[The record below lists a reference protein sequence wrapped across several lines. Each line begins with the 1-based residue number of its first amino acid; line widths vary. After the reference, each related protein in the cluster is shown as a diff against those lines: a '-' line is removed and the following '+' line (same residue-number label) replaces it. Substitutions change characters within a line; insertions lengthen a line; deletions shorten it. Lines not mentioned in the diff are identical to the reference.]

1 MTNNKLDVLKE
12 YLKSLGS
19 VAVAF
24 SAGVDSTFL
33 LKVAHDVL
41 GDKAIAVTAASAS
54 FPRHE
59 YDEADAFCKK
69 EGIRQFRFD
78 SNELELEEYASNP
91 KNRCYYCKRKIFS
104 GIMEIARQNGI
115 INVAEGS
122 NMDDLGDYRPGLEAI
137 KELGVLSPLR
147 IAGLTKAEIRSWSRE
162 LGLSTSDKASFACL
176 ASRIPY
182 GERITADK
190 LLMVEKAENLLAKMS
205 LKQYRV
211 RVHGNIARIEV
222 PAEDIAKLVRD
233 DVRNKIV
240 ESFKEFGF
248 AYVTLDLQGYRT
260 GSMNEVI
267 DTGKRGQGELE

>member
-1 MTNNKLDVLKE
+1 MSTNKLDDLKE

-41 GDKAIAVTAASAS
+41 GDKAIALTAASAS

-69 EGIRQFRFD
+69 EGIRQFIFN
-78 SNELELEEYASNP
+78 SNELESEDYASNP
-91 KNRCYYCKRKIFS
+91 KNRCYYCKRTLFS
-104 GIMEIARQNGI
+104 GLIDIARQNGI
-115 INVAEGS
+115 EYVAEGS
-122 NMDDLGDYRPGLEAI
+122 NMDDLGDYRPGLEAV

-147 IAGLTKAEIRSWSRE
+147 KVGLTKAEIRSFSKE
-162 LGLSTSDKASFACL
+162 LGLPTSDKPSFACL
-176 ASRIPY
+176 ASRVPY

-190 LLMVEKAENLLAKMS
+190 LKMVERAENLLAE
-205 LKQYRV
+205 LGLVQYRV

-222 PAEDIAKLVRD
+222 PAGDIAKLVD
-233 DVRNKIV
+233 DSIRSKIV
-240 ESFKEFGF
+240 SKFKEFGF
-248 AYVTLDLQGYRT
+248 SYVTLDMQGYRT

-267 DTGKRGQGELE
+267 NTTK

>member
-1 MTNNKLDVLKE
+1 MSTNKLDDLKE

-69 EGIRQFRFD
+69 EGIRQFIFN
-78 SNELELEEYASNP
+78 SNELESEDYASNP
-91 KNRCYYCKRKIFS
+91 KNRCYYCKHTLFS
-104 GIMEIARQNGI
+104 GLIDIARQNGI
-115 INVAEGS
+115 EYVAEGS
-122 NMDDLGDYRPGLEAI
+122 NMDDLGDYRPGLEAV

-147 IAGLTKAEIRSWSRE
+147 KVGLTKAEIRSFSKE
-162 LGLSTSDKASFACL
+162 LGLPTSDKPSFACL
-176 ASRIPY
+176 ASRVPY
-182 GERITADK
+182 GERITAGK
-190 LLMVEKAENLLAKMS
+190 LKMVERAENLLAE
-205 LKQYRV
+205 LGLVQYRV

-222 PAEDIAKLVRD
+222 PAGDIAKLVD
-233 DVRNKIV
+233 DSIRSKIV
-240 ESFKEFGF
+240 SKFKEFGF
-248 AYVTLDLQGYRT
+248 SYVTLDMQGYRT

-267 DTGKRGQGELE
+267 NTSK